1 MPDIPS
7 NILKPVKFGGLDP
20 TSVTTYIDE
29 LFSKMSELEKENEEL
44 RSGAGAQE
52 SQLVQEYK
60 RDLEAAQRKA
70 AEAEKAVQGSA
81 AQVKAANDK
90 AIQLAAALKAEKEGR
105 ASDAQKMKQLLQQA
119 QAKTSAVDE
128 GKMREYQQE
137 IVSLKGEISQLTME
151 NTQLKTSANA
161 SGELSASVDQLQG
174 ELDKVRADLAKAEEA
189 RDSAETALKDAESE
203 KEKSVSELNAQ
214 KSELEG
220 KVAELEAKVSELEE
234 KASESTL
241 FAPEMDMAALYADA
255 QKNAN
260 QLVFKAKAKADETV
274 KNAEE
279 KAKKTIADAEEKAE
293 KTVADAN
300 AEAEKIIK
308 DANDRAANAN
318 DEADAII
325 NKANEEAAAERER
338 CKKETAEQEA
348 KIRQLTS
355 TVHSMLSIEIEG
367 VEKSIKEAGDLMAQ
381 AAQTMERRL
390 GSANSIIAEAK
401 ESVDETAKVTDDKMD
416 AIMSGTA
423 VPETV
428 VPAAPKAAATSD
440 NFADSMLDDFASMPD
455 PEEKFSKPAKN
466 QPTPM
471 PKAPKVAAFS
481 MSDLVKEAEANVS
494 DN

>member
-1 MPDIPS
+1 MADIPS
-7 NILKPVKFGGLDP
+7 NILKPVKFGGLDS
-20 TSVTTYIDE
+20 TSVTMYIDE
-29 LFSKMSELEKENEEL
+29 LNSKMTELERENEEL
-44 RSGAGAQE
+44 RSGADAQQ
-52 SQLVQEYK
+52 SKLVQEYK
-60 RDLEAAQRKA
+60 RDLEAAQKKA
-70 AEAEKAVQGSA
+70 AEAEKAAQGGA
-81 AQVKAANDK
+81 AQIKAANDK

-119 QAKTSAVDE
+119 QAKASAVDE

-174 ELDKVRADLAKAEEA
+174 ELDKVKAELAKAEKA
-189 RDSAETALKDAESE
+189 RDSAEEARKTAESE
-203 KEKSVSELNAQ
+203 KEKSASELNAQ
-214 KSELEG
+214 KAELEG
-220 KVAELEAKVSELEE
+220 KVSELEAKISELEE

-274 KNAEE
+274 KSAEE
-279 KAKKTIADAEEKAE
+279 KAKKTIADAEAQAE

-300 AEAEKIIK
+300 AEAEKIVS

-318 DEADAII
+318 NEADTII

-338 CKKETAEQEA
+338 CRKETAEQEA

-390 GSANSIIAEAK
+390 DSANSIIAEAK

-416 AIMSGTA
+416 AIMSGKA
-423 VPETV
+423 ASETV
-428 VPAAPKAAATSD
+428 SPAVPKAAASSD

-455 PEEKFSKPAKN
+455 PEEKFSKPAKD

-471 PKAPKVAAFS
+471 PKAPKAAAFS
-481 MSDLVKEAEANVS
+481 MSNLVKEAEANVS
-494 DN
+494 ED